1 MQQAEAIL
9 RVTPE
14 VEGYSRRSGAR
25 LALAVCEPNDGDFL
39 VKLRADRQRSTEEV
53 KQELRRKFNAALPA
67 AEWEFPGILGDLI
80 GDLTW
85 SPKPVEIK
93 LFSTDSAW
101 LAKKAPEIKEAIEKV
116 KGVVDT
122 FDGLNMTG
130 ATISFRIR
138 ALDAQRHGL
147 TSDDIAAALNTA
159 MLGRT
164 ASSVLEGDR
173 VVEIRVVTEPKQI
186 ARLDLLRELPL
197 RTPAGSLVKLSQVAD
212 ITEEA
217 GQLELHR
224 EDLRQLVAVT
234 AALEDRDLGSGI
246 AEIKQVLAADKSIPP
261 GVIEFGGL
269 FQQQEESFRN
279 LLVVLFL
286 GIALVFTV
294 LLMEFRSF
302 REPVAIV
309 FGSVLALTGTV
320 GAL

>member
-1 MQQAEAIL
+1 M
-9 RVTPE
+9 
-14 VEGYSRRSGAR
+14 
-25 LALAVCEPNDGDFL
+25 
-39 VKLRADRQRSTEEV
+39 KLRPDRKRSTEEV
-53 KQELRRKFNAALPA
+53 KQELRRKFNAALPE

-93 LFSTDSAW
+93 LFSTDTAW
-101 LAKKAPEIKEAIEKV
+101 LMKKAPEVKATIEKV

-130 ATISFRIR
+130 PTISFRIR
-138 ALDAQRHGL
+138 AMDAQR
-147 TSDDIAAALNTA
+147 
-159 MLGRT
+159 LGPHQRRHRRR
-164 ASSVLEGDR
+164 AQHR
-173 VVEIRVVTEPKQI
+173 
-186 ARLDLLRELPL
+186 
-197 RTPAGSLVKLSQVAD
+197 PAGPHGVVRARRRPRGGNPCREPSQLASPAWTRCANCRCGRPTGGLVKLSQVAD

-234 AALEDRDLGSGI
+234 AAFEDRDLGSGI

-269 FQQQEESFRN
+269 FQQQQESFRN

-286 GIALVFTV
+286 GHCAGLHRAADGVPQ
-294 LLMEFRSF
+294 LPRAGRHCLWQR
-302 REPVAIV
+302 A
-309 FGSVLALTGTV
+309 
-320 GAL
+320 GAHGNGRRACG